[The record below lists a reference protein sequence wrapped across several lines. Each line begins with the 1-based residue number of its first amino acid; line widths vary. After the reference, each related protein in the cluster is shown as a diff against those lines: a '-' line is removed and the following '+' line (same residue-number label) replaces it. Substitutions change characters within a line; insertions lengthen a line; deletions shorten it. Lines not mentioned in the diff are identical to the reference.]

1 MIVIVSAALTPLR
14 VSLLAVLIVAGAF
27 AYLFL
32 RSGWVE
38 VDERHFDRQVLQDP
52 RPALVYF
59 DTAIGC
65 RGGDWVFR
73 TLSRRWRGVLDIFY
87 VNSIE
92 QRRLAERYGVGSDVV
107 FVLFERG
114 REVKRVSAPEVI
126 AAITAKNNG
135 VFSEE
140 IFLTEM
146 EIFANVR
153 Y

>member
-1 MIVIVSAALTPLR
+1 MIVLVTLTPLR
-14 VSLLAVLIVAGAF
+14 FSLLAVVIVVVGF

-38 VDERHFDRQVLQDP
+38 VDERTFDRRVLRAS

-59 DTAIGC
+59 DTAIAC
-65 RGGDWVFR
+65 RDGDWVFR
-73 TLSRRWRGVLDIFY
+73 KLSRRWRGVLDIFY
-87 VNSIE
+87 VNSVE
-92 QRRLAERYGVGSDVV
+92 QRRLAERYGVGPDVV

-114 REVKRVSAPEVI
+114 REIKRVSAPEVI
-126 AAITAKNNG
+126 KAVTAKNNG
-135 VFSEE
+135 SYSEE
-140 IFLTEM
+140 VFLMEM

>member
-1 MIVIVSAALTPLR
+1 MIVTVSAALTPLR
-14 VSLLAVLIVAGAF
+14 LSLLAVVIVAGAF

-38 VDERHFDRQVLQDP
+38 VDERDFDRRVLQAH

-65 RGGDWVFR
+65 RDGDSTFR
-73 TLSRRWRGVLDIFY
+73 TLSRRWRGALEIFY

-92 QRRLAERYGVGSDVV
+92 QRRLAERYGVGRDVV

-114 REVKRVSAPEVI
+114 REIKRATAPQLI
-126 AAITAKNNG
+126 AVVVAKNNG
-135 VFSEE
+135 SYSEE
-140 IFLTEM
+140 IFLREM